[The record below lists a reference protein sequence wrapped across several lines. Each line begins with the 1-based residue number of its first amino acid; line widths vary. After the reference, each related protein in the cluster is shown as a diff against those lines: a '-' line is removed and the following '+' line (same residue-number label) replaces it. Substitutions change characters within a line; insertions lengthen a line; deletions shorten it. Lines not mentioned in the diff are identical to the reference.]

1 MSRTMHLLAHASTG
15 YGSLGDQTG
24 RELSIRR
31 FYNAASSGGWGR
43 LWRFKDEYAAYADE
57 MAEMQCA
64 GVLNGHYGYSQSRR
78 STAFCIAAAREMG
91 MRYDTESRKF
101 IDGNGEHAYS
111 DSYMESKWAALDVTK
126 LRPWF
131 VDEEAGSDCSSLTNV
146 SFSIATGIWY
156 HKGTSLA
163 RTTVYYGDTR
173 PNRQA
178 SFSQSANLFYRNF
191 CSGAWT
197 PYITINAL
205 HLYDYPCFSEETEVV
220 PVEKVYD
227 HPPATFAGKT
237 VTLHRIAFR
246 LGGNT
251 STYRATRGLM
261 YGSDGKSGK
270 DASGNTLYNN
280 LYSYRWEPFMDEY
293 VAAADRQSLL
303 KAVWG
308 ENGELMGYATENG
321 TMLSEAVDL
330 CETWDNNPTVDGR
343 RCVSINTPY
352 GREGEPYAAWAGDST
367 AKRYVLE
374 DGQPDV
380 FTPYWDM
387 DESKTLSDTSKASSV
402 IPDFTDGTFQKTTTR
417 ELRYKQG
424 YDAAMDAA
432 FQTGDRFQ
440 SVTVDGLKCYVISGK
455 HDFVWVVTS
464 DDASDDMLFPFCT
477 VQAVPVMG
485 GNTFY
490 YQNVAHYLPV
500 SESRY
505 ENASVKIESTGSF
518 YRLWK
523 IRNASGI
530 VADRYVQTWEM
541 DSVAVLPEGD
551 DDDDDDKT
559 VFRNI
564 WYHYENGEFALSDPP
579 FDEESRDDTDE
590 PEEGDI
596 PDGGIIK
603 SRMAIIDSDANLKRG
618 DILCT
623 RTWSEGNRSGG
634 HVGMYV

>member
-1 MSRTMHLLAHASTG
+1 MSKTMHLLAHASTG
-15 YGSLGDQTG
+15 YGPLGDQTG

-43 LWRFKDEYAAYADE
+43 LWRFKDAYAAYADK

-78 STAFCIAAAREMG
+78 GTAFCIAAAREMG

-101 IDGNGEHAYS
+101 VDGNGEHDYS
-111 DSYMESKWAALDVTK
+111 DSYMEDKWAALDVTK

-131 VDEEAGSDCSSLTNV
+131 VDEEAASDCSSLTNV

-156 HKGTSLA
+156 HKGLSLE

-173 PNRQA
+173 PNRQIR
-178 SFSQSANLFYRNF
+178 FSRSANQFYRNF

-197 PYITINAL
+197 SPTSVNAL
-205 HLYDYPCFSEETEVV
+205 YLHPYPCAEEVTYAL
-220 PVEKVYD
+220 PVEEVYKN
-227 HPPATFAGKT
+227 PPASFAGKT
-237 VTLHRIAFR
+237 VTMHDVSFR
-246 LGGNT
+246 LGGNS
-251 STYRATRGLM
+251 STYTPRRG
-261 YGSDGKSGK
+261 YVYDSESRSGK
-270 DASGNTLYNN
+270 DENGNWIYAN
-280 LYSYRWEPFMDEY
+280 LYRYRWEPFMDEY
-293 VAAADRQSLL
+293 IAAVDRQSLL

-321 TMLSEAVDL
+321 TMLSEAIDL
-330 CETWDNNPTVDGR
+330 CATWDNNPTVDGR

-367 AKRYVLE
+367 AKRYVLT
-374 DGQPDV
+374 DGQPDI

-387 DESKTLSDTSKASSV
+387 DESRTLSDTSKTSSV
-402 IPDFTDGTFQKTTTR
+402 IPNFADGTFKKTTTR

-424 YDAAMDAA
+424 YNAATDAV

-455 HDFVWVVTS
+455 HDFVWVVAS
-464 DDASDDMLFPFCT
+464 GDASDDLLFPFCT
-477 VQAVPVMG
+477 VQVVSVMG

-505 ENASVKIESTGSF
+505 ENASVKIESTGRL

-523 IRNASGI
+523 IRNASGA
-530 VADRYVQTWEM
+530 VTDRYVQAWEM
-541 DSVAVLPEGD
+541 DGVAVLPED
-551 DDDDDDKT
+551 DDDDDGKT
-559 VFRNI
+559 VFRTL
-564 WYHYENGEFALSDPP
+564 WYHYGNGAFALSDPP

-603 SRMAIIDSDANLKRG
+603 SRMAIINSDANLKRG